1 VERNIQVFWQH
12 RFYGFFKTCV
22 TGIHFSQTNVVHLF
36 MTPVLKFYRQNWECN
51 LRDSWAELSNL
62 KACEMGEKVQ
72 LVTCWAHLVY
82 TMLERLRR
90 YRAFPTPSVM
100 QEVLRTC
107 LVFQFLAIYRPR
119 QLSRVGDFRCVT
131 GRPGN
136 KSTFENRYTY
146 YLKKR
151 RKFGGGWTT
160 RHVSCFKRKRPR
172 NNAQSKPLCCFL

>member
-1 VERNIQVFWQH
+1 VI
-12 RFYGFFKTCV
+12 
-22 TGIHFSQTNVVHLF
+22 
-36 MTPVLKFYRQNWECN
+36 P
-51 LRDSWAELSNL
+51 ELSNL

-172 NNAQSKPLCCFL
+172 NNAQSKTLCCFLYGQGGFYILEDARSVTRCTSGKNPFRSI